1 MCGKKVTNYFN
12 LKRTYVL
19 MSFKGKGIDTLKI
32 KIKMS
37 FNILY
42 NKSVA

>member
-32 KIKMS
+32 KIKIKMS

-42 NKSVA
+42 K